1 MLCII
6 SFKGEG
12 AQRKTN
18 LLALVLLSSALG
30 ASLLLRLALLQES
43 LGNEN
48 IVLDGDSPAR
58 SD

>member
-1 MLCII
+1 M
-6 SFKGEG
+6 SFQGECRERG
-12 AQRKTN
+12 KTD

-43 LGNEN
+43 LRNEN
-48 IVLDGDSPAR
+48 IVLSRDGPAR